1 MRWLLLIFILFSCGQ
16 LQAQRSFDVAFCD
29 IEPLYDTIPS
39 KFYDDTDYTPQGRLR
54 WDSSRYRRK
63 VESVARLLDSMAMP
77 VVALWG
83 VESEQVVRD
92 VVMATNGDYAY
103 VHRTHDYS
111 DGLDFALLYY
121 GDRFFPERITPWR
134 GALCV
139 EGKAD
144 EYDVVII
151 INHRCTSLGVLLSER
166 GWLHSGRRVIVV
178 GTPSRVNPEEFGL
191 QEHTST
197 VERAGRGNVVRGG
210 GWQMRDRV
218 ASTWSGK
225 VRCDV
230 YVAEWLLDE
239 QGVPRPTYDNRK
251 YYGGVSSSLPI
262 FAQFFYY

>member
-1 MRWLLLIFILFSCGQ
+1 MRWLLLIFAFFACGGA
-16 LQAQRSFDVAFCD
+16 QAQRSLDIAFCD
-29 IEPLYDTIPS
+29 VEALYDTIPS

-54 WDSSRYRRK
+54 WDSQRYRRK
-63 VESVARLLDSMAMP
+63 VESVARLIDSMAVP

-83 VESEQVVRD
+83 VENEQVVRD
-92 VVMATNGDYAY
+92 VVMTTEGDYAY
-103 VHRTHDYS
+103 VHRTHDGS
-111 DGLDFALLYY
+111 EGLDFVLLYY

-144 EYDVVII
+144 GVDVAII

-166 GWLHSGRRVIVV
+166 GLLASERRVIVL
-178 GTPSRVNPEEFGL
+178 GTPSRVNPIEFGL
-191 QEHTST
+191 QDHTS
-197 VERAGRGNVVRGG
+197 VAERAGRGNVVRSG

-218 ASTWSGK
+218 TSTWKGE

-230 YVAEWLLDE
+230 FATEWLLDE
-239 QGVPRPTYDNRK
+239 RGEPRPTYSNRK
-251 YYGGVSSSLPI
+251 YYGGVSASLPI